1 MSLVIG
7 LGKADKRLARI
18 NIADAI
24 TEALR
29 VATAD
34 LDARVADVLSELPG
48 GEHSV
53 PWLRSGALRD
63 SIGNEVDGAVGV
75 VGSTSDVAVDQELGT
90 STVQPRSFLASTAA
104 GSAADIAASV
114 AGAIAQVLEQ
124 MK

>member
-7 LGKADKRLARI
+7 LRKADKRLARL

-34 LDARVADVLSELPG
+34 LEARVADVLSELPG
-48 GEHSV
+48 REHSI
-53 PWLRSGALRD
+53 PWLRSGALRA
-63 SIGNEVDGAVGV
+63 SIGHEVDGAVGV

-90 STVQPRSFLASTAA
+90 STVPPRSFLASTAA
-104 GSAADIAASV
+104 GAAADIAASV